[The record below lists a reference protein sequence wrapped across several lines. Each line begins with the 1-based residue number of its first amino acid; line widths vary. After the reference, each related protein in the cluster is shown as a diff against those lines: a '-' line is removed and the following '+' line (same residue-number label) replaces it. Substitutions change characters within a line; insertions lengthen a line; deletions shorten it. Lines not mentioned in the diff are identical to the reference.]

1 MSACAALGSC
11 PRRLQRPRERGFTLM
26 EVVITAAILA
36 VLATAALPMSE
47 LAVRRTKEIQLYDAL
62 REMRAAIDA
71 YKRAADEGRVARLA
85 NESGYP
91 RSLQVLVEGVPDA
104 KSPSKAKIYFL
115 RRIPREP
122 FAERG
127 LAPADTWGKR
137 SYSSPPEAPQE
148 GEDVYDVYSL
158 STEAGLNGVDYRLW

>member
-1 MSACAALGSC
+1 MKTGIADA
-11 PRRLQRPRERGFTLM
+11 PRAPGRILPRQRGFTLM

-47 LAVRRTKEIQLYDAL
+47 LAVKRAKEIQLYDAL
-62 REMRAAIDA
+62 REIRTAIDA
-71 YKRAADEGRVARLA
+71 YKRAVDDGRIARLA

-91 RSLQVLVEGVPDA
+91 KSLQMLVEGVADA

-122 FAERG
+122 FADRK
-127 LAPADTWGKR
+127 LAAADTWGKR
-137 SYSSPPEAPQE
+137 SYSSPADAPRE
-148 GEDVYDVYSL
+148 GDDVYDVYSL
-158 STEAGLNGVDYRLW
+158 SEDAGLNGVPYGLW

>member
-1 MSACAALGSC
+1 MNAGISAPA
-11 PRRLQRPRERGFTLM
+11 RVHGFTLI
-26 EVVITAAILA
+26 EVVITATILA

-47 LAVRRTKEIQLYDAL
+47 LAVKRAREMQLYDAL
-62 REMRAAIDA
+62 RDIRSAIDA
-71 YKRAADEGRVARLA
+71 YKRAADEGRVKRLA

-91 RSLQVLVEGVPDA
+91 RTLQLLVDGVPDVN
-104 KSPSKAKIYFL
+104 SPSKAKIYFL

-127 LAPADTWGKR
+127 LAPEDTWGKR
-137 SYSSPPEAPQE
+137 SYASAADAPQE

-158 STEAGLNGVDYRLW
+158 SADVGLNGVAYRLW